1 MNDARAGHRAAIKAS
16 TAVTVT
22 GKINEG
28 MGVVDLNRSSG
39 ITSAGQRW
47 PRMRARQIC
56 EQNQVAVAMSSF
68 RTRFAKCC

>member
-28 MGVVDLNRSSG
+28 MGVVD
-39 ITSAGQRW
+39 
-47 PRMRARQIC
+47 
-56 EQNQVAVAMSSF
+56 
-68 RTRFAKCC
+68 